1 MPEPSLT
8 VLMTVYNAMPYLQ
21 EAVAG
26 ILAQT
31 CRDFDFLIV
40 DNCSTDGSGA
50 FLDQLEQEWSAKGQG
65 QSPRLIIV
73 HLDRNIGRTPVL
85 RLGLE
90 RIESDLTAIMDADD
104 FSLPE
109 RLERQRAFL
118 AAHPDVDVLGTD
130 VEYMDRAGV
139 TAGRERF
146 PTDHESLRDRLPVF
160 NQFAH
165 SACMFRTAKA
175 KAVGGYPLE
184 FPYAQDL
191 ALWIA
196 MFKAGSR
203 AASLAE
209 PLTRIRTHPAQE
221 TRNEA
226 LSRARAEDD
235 QRLALAMLDIPGISR
250 EAQQAACLRS
260 AAALLR
266 LRRYGPACRLLLR
279 AMRIRPWLLP
289 VNKQLLERTRML
301 LQETKKPK

>member
-8 VLMTVYNAMPYLQ
+8 VLMTVYNAMPYLK

-26 ILAQT
+26 VLAQT

-40 DNCSTDGSGA
+40 DNCSTDGGGA
-50 FLDQLEQEWSAKGQG
+50 FLDQLEQDWAGAAQG
-65 QSPRLIIV
+65 RSPRLIIV

-85 RLGLE
+85 RFGLD
-90 RIESDLTAIMDADD
+90 RIETELTAIMDADD

-109 RLERQRAFL
+109 RLERQRAFF
-118 AAHPDVDVLGTD
+118 AAHPDVDLLGTD
-130 VEYMDRAGV
+130 VEYMDQEGLV
-139 TAGRERF
+139 AGRERF
-146 PTDHESLRDRLPVF
+146 PVDHESLRDRLPVC

-175 KAVGGYPLE
+175 KAVGGYPPD

-196 MFKAGSR
+196 MLRAGSR

-209 PLTRIRTHPAQE
+209 PLTRIRTHPAQAS
-221 TRNEA
+221 RNEA

-235 QRLALAMLDIPGISR
+235 QRLALAMLDLPGFSR
-250 EAQQAACLRS
+250 DAQQAACLRH

-266 LRRYGPACRLLLR
+266 LRRYGPALQGLLR
-279 AMRIRPWLLP
+279 AMRVRPWLLP
-289 VNKQLLERTRML
+289 LNPLLLERTRML
-301 LQETKKPK
+301 LREPKKPK